1 MDSHTNTWHAVLGPH
16 GVGRVNENGQRLLD
30 FCATNKLLITNSW
43 FQHKL
48 KHQYTWYR
56 NGDRSNPGHIIDY
69 VLVSA
74 RFRSSVLDTRVYR
87 EVQHH
92 SDHELVV
99 STFRLKIKAK
109 RRRCLHPPPRQSK
122 HLPSDSVSA
131 FRTSL
136 TDAYDNYH
144 VTSSS
149 RSPHSAEKKWS
160 SFKTALQ
167 EASNNLPQLPK
178 KKEADWITDEVRNL
192 SNKKKEAWLL
202 LRDTASSGDHRYP
215 NATAEYRR
223 LRRLTKV
230 AAEKARNAWWSARA
244 TEAEQRARMSQQL
257 GHGGSLI
264 RELRLLRSQISKP
277 SSTSL
282 LAKDKSVLSSDSDK
296 LQRWAEHFTE
306 VSNCCSSTC
315 QLNPDTLPDITAA
328 TPSYRNLLAEEED
341 MSRPISQVEIQ
352 NAIAQLRDG
361 KAPGA
366 DGISAELLKL
376 GGTETIRWLTS
387 LFNTIWSSESTPS
400 DWLNH
405 LIVPLHKK
413 GSRSECD
420 NYRGIALLSIPS
432 KVFSRVLLN
441 RIKPRAEALLREN
454 QCGFRKGRGCTDQL
468 FSLRVI
474 IEKARE
480 YHRPLYI
487 CFVDLRR
494 AYDSV
499 NREALWSVLQHC
511 YHLPPKMLNIIKS
524 LHNNTSAAVRSYGKI
539 SDSFPV
545 SVGVK
550 QGCVLAP
557 TLFNLYFDCAIRL
570 AIAGHQPGLG
580 LCLSYLLDANL
591 VGNRKKLTSEV
602 SVSDLEYADD
612 MALISDSYTGLTTL
626 LESLDSTCRHMG
638 LTINYKKTKLLAV
651 LPTEDSSPPSPILLH
666 PECDPIEVV
675 PSFQYLGST
684 VSDDC
689 TVDAEVSVRITKAS
703 KAYGSLSRILW
714 HQRKIKLTTKLR
726 IFASVVLSSL
736 LYGLETTVVL
746 EPQVQRLQSFVMRC
760 LRAILG
766 VSLWD
771 RKRDTSIRKTAH
783 LQRVSTMLIQRR
795 LRLLGHITRM
805 DKGRLPRKLLVC
817 APTQGR
823 RSVGGQKK
831 RWNDLVQRDLRSC
844 DLEEDWRKLAGN
856 RSEWRSMI
864 RAFSEEANTCREAQE
879 KHRKDEQKRRREA
892 RQMPSELA
900 LQCSAVGCGFTALNH
915 AGLVNHQRQKHSQI
929 HTGRCKFC
937 NCTFKR
943 QGLNNHERFCRQRQ
957 PTAPT

>member
-1 MDSHTNTWHAVLGPH
+1 MTEKHIDLLAISESRWQGNGITPMPSCTILHSGSVSSHSRGVAIILSPQARAAWEAAGSVFKPISDRIMYIRLKVQFSYITIFAVYAPTNPVSSTIEANQPSEDFYNELHSALANITPTDMVTILGDFNARVGVDSHTNTWHAVLGPH

-74 RFRSSVLDTRVYR
+74 RFRSSVLDTCVYR

-136 TDAYDNYH
+136 ADAYDNYH

-149 RSPHSAEKKWS
+149 RSPHSVEKKWS

-215 NATAEYRR
+215 NATAEYHR

-387 LFNTIWSSESTPS
+387 L
-400 DWLNH
+400 
-405 LIVPLHKK
+405 
-413 GSRSECD
+413 
-420 NYRGIALLSIPS
+420 
-432 KVFSRVLLN
+432 N

-454 QCGFRKGRGCTDQL
+454 QCGFCKGRGCTDQL

-474 IEKARE
+474 MEKARE

-511 YHLPPKMLNIIKS
+511 YHLPPKLLNIIKS
-524 LHNNTSAAVRSYGKI
+524 LHNNTLPQTTTDTTMHYHTFPHTTTHYHGLSHTPTHQHPHCRSPPHITTHYH
-539 SDSFPV
+539 
-545 SVGVK
+545 
-550 QGCVLAP
+550 
-557 TLFNLYFDCAIRL
+557 TLPHILPRTTTHYHTVPLTLPCIAKHNLIL
-570 AIAGHQPGLG
+570 PQ
-580 LCLSYLLDANL
+580 
-591 VGNRKKLTSEV
+591 
-602 SVSDLEYADD
+602 
-612 MALISDSYTGLTTL
+612 TL
-626 LESLDSTCRHMG
+626 LCVTMDYHTLSHTTTHT
-638 LTINYKKTKLLAV
+638 TI
-651 LPTEDSSPPSPILLH
+651 D
-666 PECDPIEVV
+666 
-675 PSFQYLGST
+675 
-684 VSDDC
+684 
-689 TVDAEVSVRITKAS
+689 
-703 KAYGSLSRILW
+703 
-714 HQRKIKLTTKLR
+714 
-726 IFASVVLSSL
+726 
-736 LYGLETTVVL
+736 
-746 EPQVQRLQSFVMRC
+746 
-760 LRAILG
+760 
-766 VSLWD
+766 
-771 RKRDTSIRKTAH
+771 
-783 LQRVSTMLIQRR
+783 
-795 LRLLGHITRM
+795 
-805 DKGRLPRKLLVC
+805 
-817 APTQGR
+817 
-823 RSVGGQKK
+823 
-831 RWNDLVQRDLRSC
+831 
-844 DLEEDWRKLAGN
+844 
-856 RSEWRSMI
+856 
-864 RAFSEEANTCREAQE
+864 
-879 KHRKDEQKRRREA
+879 
-892 RQMPSELA
+892 
-900 LQCSAVGCGFTALNH
+900 
-915 AGLVNHQRQKHSQI
+915 
-929 HTGRCKFC
+929 
-937 NCTFKR
+937 
-943 QGLNNHERFCRQRQ
+943 
-957 PTAPT
+957 